1 MSKILGST
9 YHLSNKLSNH
19 VELLILIAR
28 SFEEYNNLLRNKSML
43 RKEGVFSAV
52 HVVAR
57 GRYIREIRLCEID
70 SGNINSGKRIPHYI

>member
-28 SFEEYNNLLRNKSML
+28 SLRNIIIYYGIRVL
-43 RKEGVFSAV
+43 EKEDVFSAV

-57 GRYIREIRLCEID
+57 GCYVREIQL
-70 SGNINSGKRIPHYI
+70 